1 MHAMHEVPAWVIWAP
16 SAAFFLG
23 LLGAWVAY
31 LKSPELPGKVAA
43 AVPALYRFLTHKWYF
58 DELYDA
64 VFVRPAFAIGRLLW
78 VRGDQGLIDRFGPDG
93 AAAVVA
99 GGTRLT
105 QRFQSGYVYSYA
117 LMMLIGLAALT
128 AWISR

>member
-1 MHAMHEVPAWVIWAP
+1 VWAP

-23 LLGAWVAY
+23 LLGAWYAY
-31 LKSPELPGKVAA
+31 LKAPELPGKVAA
-43 AVPALYRFLTHKWYF
+43 AMPGLYNFLTHKWYF

-78 VRGDQGLIDRFGPDG
+78 VRGDQGIIDRFGPDG

-99 GGTRLT
+99 GGARAAK
-105 QRFQSGYVYSYA
+105 RFQSGYVYSYA
-117 LMMLIGLAALT
+117 LVMLVGLAALA
-128 AWISR
+128 AWVLPAALNLGGR